1 MVSWDADDAITP
13 VFPKSGLPVL
23 HIPAKLQKSR
33 KAQDVP
39 TTPAFA
45 TLLLETEE
53 AKRTGWVFNPGAR
66 RGQRRLTPEQV
77 GRTISLIGKAAC
89 IVVNATAKAAS
100 AHDLRRSFGQRMADA
115 GLPSR
120 DLQAIMRHASI
131 TTTEAYYTALA

>member
-1 MVSWDADDAITP
+1 ME
-13 VFPKSGLPVL
+13 
-23 HIPAKLQKSR
+23 
-33 KAQDVP
+33 
-39 TTPAFA
+39 TPAG
-45 TLLLETEE
+45 
-53 AKRTGWVFNPGAR
+53 KRTGWVFNPGAR

-131 TTTEAYYTALA
+131 TTTEAYYLRDKVQDQAKRIAMYLGTSARMTAAKKADDAELTSTATT